1 MTNKQTTIHLNVPAG
16 LKARLVKASQRRS
29 MKLSDYLLELIE
41 RAESMNT
48 HAIPESLSR
57 QYHGSGW
64 ALAAITGGQ
73 LVALRYVSDLAPE
86 LTDDLIDD
94 LIEGGSIARAAVQK
108 WIASDAAGHVVREL
122 QALGEVAVGM
132 CSCGEFVE
140 L

>member
-1 MTNKQTTIHLNVPAG
+1 MTNKQATIHLNVPAG
-16 LKARLVKASQRRS
+16 LKARLVKASQRSSR
-29 MKLSDYLLELIE
+29 KLSDYLLEVIE
-41 RAESMNT
+41 RAESMNS
-48 HAIPESLSR
+48 HALPESLSH

-64 ALAAITGGQ
+64 AVAAITGGQ

-108 WIASDAAGHVVREL
+108 WIASDAAGSAVREL
-122 QALGEVAVGM
+122 QALGDVSVGR